1 MYRTEASTPTVSPT
15 VPPASRRHK
24 KCGTQKRAFWFDEY
38 TENYLYLKG
47 KANFIG
53 KGAFKLFKDFV
64 VSCRCVYVNK
74 RSFSD

>member
-24 KCGTQKRAFWFDEY
+24 NVAHKNAPFGLMSTLKIIF
-38 TENYLYLKG
+38 YLNE

-74 RSFSD
+74 RAFSD